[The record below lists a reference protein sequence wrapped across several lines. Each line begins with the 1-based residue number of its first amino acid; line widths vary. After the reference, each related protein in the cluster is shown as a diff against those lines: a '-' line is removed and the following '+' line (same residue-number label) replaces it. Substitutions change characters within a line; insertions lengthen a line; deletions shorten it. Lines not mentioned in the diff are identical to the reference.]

1 MSQPASLLTACRQ
14 PPGTFEP
21 RIDRNRCEGK
31 GDCVAVC
38 PYDVFSLGVLPK
50 DERQGLTLVG
60 RVKGFAHGWK
70 QAFTPNVD
78 ACRAC
83 GHCVSACPEHAIT
96 LVRRTPRHNAPHH
109 GQSPADR

>member
-1 MSQPASLLTACRQ
+1 MSLVSESTTACRQ
-14 PPGTFEP
+14 APGAFEP

-31 GDCVAVC
+31 GDCLAVC
-38 PYDVFSLGVLPK
+38 PFDVFTLGVLPK
-50 DERQGLTLVG
+50 DERQGLSLVG

-70 QAFTPNVD
+70 QAFTPNAD

-96 LVRRTPRHNAPHH
+96 LVRRVPGHNANHH